1 MKRNGLGIVLLIL
14 AGLVLFQDYLPAVKF
29 PLWKLALVVGW
40 SYLLK
45 AMIKTASYKLCLG
58 NLGLYCA
65 KQSL

>member
-40 SYLLK
+40 SYLFK
-45 AMIKTASYKLCLG
+45 SNDKNS
-58 NLGLYCA
+58 
-65 KQSL
+65 